1 MNRRTAGILAIVV
14 AGAAVTAQTR
24 WAAATRVRRD
34 AAEARAEL
42 ERHDADI
49 AFYERR
55 VRADPIGARDRARL
69 AALYLQRAR
78 ETGDY
83 GDYRRAEALARR
95 SVALRTSHNAATYSL
110 LATALLAQHRF
121 LEALEAA
128 RALAARDPETVSARA
143 LVAEIELEL
152 GRYDAAGAAFAS
164 LWAKRHELAVAPRL
178 ARWAEI
184 RGDTG
189 LARRLLAGALTEAL
203 RRPDL
208 PREQLAWFYLRVGD
222 QALRTGRLADAEYA
236 FRTGLDVFPA
246 DSRLP
251 AALARLASARGHW
264 RDVLVWGDRALA
276 GVPDPATFGLVSDAY
291 AILGDTARAGEYAR
305 AMEIAVGGQPGQWH
319 RAWSLFLLDHD
330 RRVDEVLAKVS
341 AELETRR
348 DVYGWDLYA
357 WALHKE
363 HRDAE
368 ASRAMAQA
376 LAQGTRDPQL
386 LNHAAV
392 IARAFRDSAAP

>member
-1 MNRRTAGILAIVV
+1 MNRRTVGMLVIVV
-14 AGAAVTAQTR
+14 AGAAGTAQAR

-34 AAEARAEL
+34 AVEAQAEL
-42 ERHDADI
+42 ERRDADI
-49 AFYERR
+49 AFYEQR

-128 RALAARDPETVSARA
+128 RALAARDPENVSARA
-143 LVAEIELEL
+143 LVAEVELEL
-152 GRYDAAGAAFAS
+152 GRYDAAGAAFAA
-164 LWAKRHELAVAPRL
+164 LWPKRRELAVAPRL

-236 FRTGLDVFPA
+236 FRAGLAVFPG

-251 AALARLASARGHW
+251 AALARLARARGRW
-264 RDVLVWGDRALA
+264 RDVLSWGDRALA

-291 AILGDTARAGEYAR
+291 AVLGDTARAGEYAR
-305 AMEIAVGGQPGQWH
+305 AMEIAVAGQPGQWH
-319 RAWSLFLLDHD
+319 RAWSLFLLDHH
-330 RRVDEVLAKVS
+330 RRVPEVVAKVRE
-341 AELETRR
+341 ELKTRR
-348 DVYGWDLYA
+348 DVYGYDLLA
-357 WALHKE
+357 WALHLAG
-363 HRDAE
+363 RDIE
-368 ASRAMAQA
+368 ARVAVRQA
-376 LAQGTRDPQL
+376 LAWGTKDPQL
-386 LNHAAV
+386 LGHAAA
-392 IARAFRDSAAP
+392 IGR

>member
-1 MNRRTAGILAIVV
+1 MKRRTAGILAMVV

-24 WAAATRVRRD
+24 WAAAARVRRD

-42 ERHDADI
+42 ERRDADV

-95 SVALRTSHNAATYSL
+95 SVALRISHNAATYSL

-128 RALAARDPETVSARA
+128 RALAARDPENVSARA

-152 GRYDAAGAAFAS
+152 GRYDAARATFAS
-164 LWAKRHELAVAPRL
+164 LWPKRHELAVAPRL

-184 RGDTG
+184 SGDTG

-222 QALRTGRLADAEYA
+222 QAL
-236 FRTGLDVFPA
+236 
-246 DSRLP
+246 
-251 AALARLASARGHW
+251 H
-264 RDVLVWGDRALA
+264 
-276 GVPDPATFGLVSDAY
+276 
-291 AILGDTARAGEYAR
+291 
-305 AMEIAVGGQPGQWH
+305 
-319 RAWSLFLLDHD
+319 
-330 RRVDEVLAKVS
+330 
-341 AELETRR
+341 
-348 DVYGWDLYA
+348 
-357 WALHKE
+357 
-363 HRDAE
+363 
-368 ASRAMAQA
+368 
-376 LAQGTRDPQL
+376 
-386 LNHAAV
+386 
-392 IARAFRDSAAP
+392 